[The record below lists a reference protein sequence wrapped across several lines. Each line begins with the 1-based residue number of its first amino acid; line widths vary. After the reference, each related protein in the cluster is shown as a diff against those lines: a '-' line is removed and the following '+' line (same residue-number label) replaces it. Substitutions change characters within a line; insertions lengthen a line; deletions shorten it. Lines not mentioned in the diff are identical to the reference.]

1 MFGVASV
8 TRQYGDWKLYFQ
20 FSLLSCFLPS
30 FFPFSFLFLFFL
42 TLIFINYLTCVY
54 VSEVWLVVDL
64 KLSGQNRGIIK

>member
-30 FFPFSFLFLFFL
+30 FFL

-64 KLSGQNRGIIK
+64 KLSGQNREIIK